1 VARALNVPLDVFIVR
16 KLGVPGFEE
25 LAAGAIASGGVR
37 VLNEDVIRA
46 LPNADEVI
54 EDVTATETAELE
66 RREQSYRDGR
76 FTGLS
81 SRVSCLPLMAITE
94 DQVKD
99 ALKSVKY
106 PGFSRDIVSFGLIKG
121 IDLRNGDVTVQLAL
135 ATNDAAIPQTIKNEA
150 ETALRALAGVREAK
164 VRIDIQAPPAG
175 VGAGVGAVRIP
186 GIKHIIAIASGK
198 GGVGKSTIAAN
209 LAVALEQTK
218 ASVGLCDCDIYG
230 PSISL
235 MFGTRERPMATDDN
249 RIIPIEQYNLRLMSM
264 GFLLDDASPAILRG
278 PMVTRYTQQ
287 FLRQVEWGA
296 LDYLVLDLP
305 PGTGDIQLT
314 IVQTVALS
322 GAIIVT
328 TPQEVA
334 LIDARKAAT
343 MFEKVNVPVLGLIEN
358 MSFFVSPS
366 DGKRYDIFGIGG
378 GEREAKRLRVPLLG
392 QIPIDIA
399 TREAGD
405 RGMPITAESKESA
418 VGVEFGR
425 IAQRLRDLLPFD

>member
-1 VARALNVPLDVFIVR
+1 M
-16 KLGVPGFEE
+16 K
-25 LAAGAIASGGVR
+25 
-37 VLNEDVIRA
+37 
-46 LPNADEVI
+46 
-54 EDVTATETAELE
+54 
-66 RREQSYRDGR
+66 
-76 FTGLS
+76 
-81 SRVSCLPLMAITE
+81 
-94 DQVKD
+94 K

-106 PGFSRDIVSFGLIKG
+106 PGFTRDIVSFGLVKSINIDNGEIK
-121 IDLRNGDVTVQLAL
+121 VQLAL
-135 ATNDAAIPQTIKNEA
+135 TTNDPNVPATIKNDA
-150 ETALRALAGVREAK
+150 EKALRSIHGVRHAK
-164 VRIDIQAPPAG
+164 VLIDIHAPPAG
-175 VGAGVGAVRIP
+175 AGAGMGAARIP
-186 GIKHIIAIASGK
+186 GIRHVIAVASGK

-209 LAVALEQTK
+209 LAVALEQTS
-218 ASVGLCDCDIYG
+218 ARVGLCDCDIYG
-230 PSISL
+230 PSISI
-235 MFGTRERPMATDDN
+235 MFGSRERPMATEEN
-249 RIIPIEQYNLRLMSM
+249 KIVPIEQYGLRLMSM
-264 GFLLDDASPAILRG
+264 GFLLDDTSPAILRG

-287 FLRQVEWGA
+287 FLRQVEWGE

-358 MSFFVSPS
+358 MSYFVSPS
-366 DGKRYDIFGIGG
+366 DGKRYDIFGSGG

-405 RGMPITAESKESA
+405 RGIPIVGEDRQSAVTAEFKK
-418 VGVEFGR
+418 
-425 IAQRLRDLLPFD
+425 IAENLRKTLP